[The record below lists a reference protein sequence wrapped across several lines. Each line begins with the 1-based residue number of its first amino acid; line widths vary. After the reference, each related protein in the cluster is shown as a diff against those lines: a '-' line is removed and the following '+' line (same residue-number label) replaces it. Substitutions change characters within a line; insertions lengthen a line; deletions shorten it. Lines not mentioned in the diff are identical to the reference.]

1 VVRVFPWLPLSR
13 LAFGL
18 RCSFGWHGSFLHF
31 SCGLLRMTPFRGPCI
46 SALAIACSKARDT
59 SFRDILAHH
68 GVSSM
73 SCQWGSGP
81 GIFHRTVAALI
92 PLEFRAATILASMSF
107 LSSLDKAVQSCMVW
121 SITRL
126 HPRRKG
132 REIQTRTRPKSQFA

>member
-1 VVRVFPWLPLSR
+1 
-13 LAFGL
+13 
-18 RCSFGWHGSFLHF
+18 
-31 SCGLLRMTPFRGPCI
+31 
-46 SALAIACSKARDT
+46 
-59 SFRDILAHH
+59 
-68 GVSSM
+68 M

-132 REIQTRTRPKSQFA
+132 REIQTRTLPKAHLA